1 MLIAMFEIVQKCKY
15 TLNSIKLKIEQ
26 KPLLVF
32 KSYTVYVIIIKK
44 ILTVIS
50 FLSVKASEST

>member
-1 MLIAMFEIVQKCKY
+1 MFEIVQKCKY
-15 TLNSIKLKIEQ
+15 TLNSIKLNIEQ
-26 KPLLVF
+26 KPLIVF